1 MSVINTQH
9 PLENISTPAALISGL
24 AIFVGGLNLAT
35 GIRTIAN
42 AEKYKRHNKEK
53 TMWGLIHM
61 AKGFFGLGIQALQF
75 FANMGLIAGITSSLL
90 PIITPMMLFCAPLCG
105 IAESF
110 RNVNKSYRKLD
121 DEYVLFDYLTKY
133 QQLDKQI
140 VKLGQRPFSSE
151 RDYKS
156 FDNLL
161 KMQTRLKNKSQ
172 AIINCNKKL
181 LQSKKTIDNIS
192 LSNYAQNIGLSLDK
206 KASKQDK
213 QVVRIIR
220 KTRREKYKKNMLKFE
235 LMTVAGTGLMLAACS
250 SLMPVLMIPSLI
262 FFGVGLSGATGCG
275 ILSKIKKRR
284 RKKDEKKALKNY
296 VKENALIPSMENFK
310 EENNITSKIEGG
322 NKLNLSNV
330 HSDNSIHSYQDRVK
344 KTEKTK
350 NTEVDER
357 SLKDAVLKRHLNL
370 ESTSS
375 IDAILSPAE
384 KSEGLIACA
393 QAG

>member
-284 RKKDEKKALKNY
+284 RKKD
-296 VKENALIPSMENFK
+296 
-310 EENNITSKIEGG
+310 
-322 NKLNLSNV
+322 
-330 HSDNSIHSYQDRVK
+330 
-344 KTEKTK
+344 
-350 NTEVDER
+350 
-357 SLKDAVLKRHLNL
+357 
-370 ESTSS
+370 
-375 IDAILSPAE
+375 
-384 KSEGLIACA
+384 
-393 QAG
+393 